1 MQIKLIVVVV
11 VVEIRKGVRGGG
23 GGAVSKKIFC
33 ALQQSVWSKNNGEAR
48 APPVGPPLLFIVHRT
63 HC

>member
-11 VVEIRKGVRGGG
+11 EVRKGVGGG
-23 GGAVSKKIFC
+23 VVSKKFFC
-33 ALQQSVWSKNNGEAR
+33 APRQSVWSKNNGEAR
-48 APPVGPPLLFIVHRT
+48 APPLGPPLLFIVHRT